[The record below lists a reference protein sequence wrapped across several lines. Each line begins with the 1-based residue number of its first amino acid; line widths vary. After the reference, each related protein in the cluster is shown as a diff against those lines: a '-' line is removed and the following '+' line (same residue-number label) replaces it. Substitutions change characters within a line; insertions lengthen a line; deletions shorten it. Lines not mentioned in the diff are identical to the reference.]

1 MLTQALEL
9 EGVRFVGAVRGVLIY
24 GRQRLRR
31 DRSPEKREYRIQK
44 TEYRRQN
51 TEVRTPVNGNPPTPE
66 PRASAPSAP
75 RNGVNLGPATAARD
89 RIFRSLPGILLLP
102 LPVPEKL
109 PIHSDLDRITFRV
122 RHRFDILGEI
132 ERTPLESL
140 KSKIDCR

>member
-31 DRSPEKREYRIQK
+31 DRSPENREYRI
-44 TEYRRQN
+44 EN